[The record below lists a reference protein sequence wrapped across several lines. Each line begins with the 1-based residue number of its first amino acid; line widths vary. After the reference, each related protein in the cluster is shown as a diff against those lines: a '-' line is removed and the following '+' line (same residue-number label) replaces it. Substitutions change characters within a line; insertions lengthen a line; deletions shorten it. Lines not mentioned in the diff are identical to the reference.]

1 ILYSRP
7 ITQDAESTWKMVT
20 QNVLTKVFGSDSPNV
35 RGFAQAGM
43 DFSIGAG
50 NEAEW
55 EQQRAKRMQ
64 SMLSRLSGLIGMLE
78 AQAQVEAKTLAPTSN
93 PSADRRQLHSVF
105 LVHGHNEAYTQET
118 ARFIENFGIKVI
130 ILKEQPNEGRTI
142 IEKFEDHAGEAGFA
156 VV

>member
-1 ILYSRP
+1 SL
-7 ITQDAESTWKMVT
+7 
-20 QNVLTKVFGSDSPNV
+20 
-35 RGFAQAGM
+35 
-43 DFSIGAG
+43 GAG

-156 VV
+156 VVLLTGDDVGGAKGSPVDKLKPRARQNVILELGYFLAKLKRK